1 MKASTKAAFALTVS
15 LAVTSAAAH
24 EYKAGSLEIEHPW
37 ARATSPQQKN
47 GAAYMDVRNSGGEPD
62 RLLAVRT
69 GEAGSAELHATTV
82 TGDGVAQMR
91 AVEAVDIPP
100 GGEAALAPVGLH
112 VMLVGL
118 KGPLYEGVTFPMTLV
133 FERAGEVGVEVEVMG
148 AGTSATVDHDAGHGE
163 HDAGHQP

>member
-1 MKASTKAAFALTVS
+1 MKAFTKTAFALTVS
-15 LAVTSAAAH
+15 LASTPVAAH
-24 EYKAGSLEIEHPW
+24 EYKAGNLEIEHPW
-37 ARATSPQQKN
+37 ARATSAQQMN
-47 GAAYMDVRNSGGEPD
+47 GAAYMTVRNSGGEPD

-69 GEAGSAELHATTV
+69 GEAGSAELHTTTV

-133 FERAGEVGVEVEVMG
+133 FERAGEVGVEVEVMSP
-148 AGTSATVDHDAGHGE
+148 ATSATVDHDAEHG
-163 HDAGHQP
+163 AGHQP